1 MWVIEEGLFQ
11 ERSNTRLQL
20 QNNKYYIC
28 WFYVLKS
35 LLNRANNSFW
45 RKINYV
51 MRAFSFIWPNN
62 KSNNIIQKYNGKN
75 LFPVAISCA
84 IAHFGNR
91 PEKELPYPLW
101 KIVIRKFPALMNCV
115 RFPSNEKHH
124 RNTRRNRTIL
134 GVRGLAR
141 SLWLSKILG
150 MGGESRVGMTY
161 STLQ

>member
-1 MWVIEEGLFQ
+1 M
-11 ERSNTRLQL
+11 
-20 QNNKYYIC
+20 
-28 WFYVLKS
+28 LKS
-35 LLNRANNSFW
+35 LLNRTNNKFW
-45 RKINYV
+45 CQKNYV
-51 MRAFSFIWPNN
+51 VYTFSLIWPNN
-62 KSNNIIQKYNGKN
+62 KSNNIIQKYTSKN

-91 PEKELPYPLW
+91 PEKELAYPLW

-134 GVRGLAR
+134 GVRRSAH
-141 SLWLSKILG
+141 SLWVSKILG